1 MGVASKRF
9 AEYETIMPY
18 DSKKD
23 VVNYA
28 VEDGKFYKAEPG
40 TFFMFSSEDMHL
52 PPFKFDCYGSIKK
65 ILIKISTLN
74 N

>member
-1 MGVASKRF
+1 MGVASKRS

-18 DSKKD
+18 DNKKD

-40 TFFMFSSEDMHL
+40 TFFYVFFRRHA
-52 PPFKFDCYGSIKK
+52 
-65 ILIKISTLN
+65 STAL
-74 N
+74 